1 MPHIYPEDCSSAHA
15 CGRTW
20 QDGSHPFHPWEFAVC
35 LRLAFRKGLTLEV
48 PCAWG
53 VELAAVFSVKPGWF
67 SDVLDSGCCNPWIK
81 GLRYLASTS
90 RVWEA
95 HIQYRSWICPG
106 RVADEIH
113 LSGGG
118 CVGCRRAGGS
128 VPRDCV
134 FLGAWQEMTWPQ
146 PPREAVI
153 QWCRTGSPDQPETV
167 ESSALASALRA

>member
-1 MPHIYPEDCSSAHA
+1 MPHIYPEDCSSARA

-20 QDGSHPFHPWEFAVC
+20 QDGSHPIHPWELAVC

-81 GLRYLASTS
+81 GLRYLASTR

-106 RVADEIH
+106 CSRSCCWWDPPQRWGLCGLTTGWWLRAQGLRV
-113 LSGGG
+113 SGGL
-118 CVGCRRAGGS
+118 AG
-128 VPRDCV
+128 DD
-134 FLGAWQEMTWPQ
+134 M
-146 PPREAVI
+146 
-153 QWCRTGSPDQPETV
+153 
-167 ESSALASALRA
+167 SSATKGGCYPMV